1 MKLFRILLW
10 VAIGVVIGLLLK
22 CEGDIKT
29 QIQTVVKRDT
39 IYKEVIK
46 EDIQYVPTIREVVK
60 EVLIPVEIDTVSIL
74 KEYYMKYVYTDTIEI
89 DSIGFAY
96 IEDTISQ
103 NKFLSRN
110 VSYNYNIPTIID
122 SITTTITKTLPPKNE
137 FYIGGMLQANKNNIG
152 LGPNLTMKSKK
163 KNIYTFGYDFLNKSI
178 HLSISKK
185 IGK

>member
-22 CEGDIKT
+22 CERDIKT

-74 KEYYMKYVYTDTIEI
+74 REYYMKYVYTDTIEI

-103 NKFLSRN
+103 NKF
-110 VSYNYNIPTIID
+110 
-122 SITTTITKTLPPKNE
+122 
-137 FYIGGMLQANKNNIG
+137 
-152 LGPNLTMKSKK
+152 
-163 KNIYTFGYDFLNKSI
+163 
-178 HLSISKK
+178 
-185 IGK
+185 

>member
-29 QIQTVVKRDT
+29 EIQTVVKRDT

-60 EVLIPVEIDTVSIL
+60 EVLIPIEIDTVSIL

-122 SITTTITKTLPPKNE
+122 SITTTITKTPPLKNE
-137 FYIGGMLQANKNNIG
+137 FYIGGMLQANKSNIG

>member
-1 MKLFRILLW
+1 MKLSRILTYI
-10 VAIGVVIGLLLK
+10 AIGIGIGLLIK
-22 CEGDIKT
+22 CEEEVIT
-29 QIQTVVKRDT
+29 QTETIIKRDT
-39 IYKEVIK
+39 VYKEVIK

-60 EVLIPVEIDTVSIL
+60 EVLIPTEIDTVSIL
-74 KEYYMKYVYTDTIEI
+74 REYYMKYVYTDTIEI

-178 HLSISKK
+178 HLSVSKK

>member
-1 MKLFRILLW
+1 M
-10 VAIGVVIGLLLK
+10 
-22 CEGDIKT
+22 
-29 QIQTVVKRDT
+29 
-39 IYKEVIK
+39 
-46 EDIQYVPTIREVVK
+46 
-60 EVLIPVEIDTVSIL
+60 
-74 KEYYMKYVYTDTIEI
+74 
-89 DSIGFAY
+89 
-96 IEDTISQ
+96 
-103 NKFLSRN
+103 SRN

-178 HLSISKK
+178 HLSVSKK